1 MLKRLIPT
9 AILAFFALFQAH
21 SQETNYGL
29 WAGAELKKELFDRLE
44 VTLAPEVRTTDRFST
59 LDEMLVDAIVDFEAI
74 KYLTVF
80 GSYRI
85 SQFYDDK
92 KDDRFIKQRFT
103 AGLKS
108 KVKLSRFRL
117 GYQFRFQNDLLSKYT
132 QGENLTV
139 ERNLR
144 NKLSISYNIPKSKLT
159 PYLSGELFYDIS
171 PEKQR
176 EFNKYRLRLGSTIPF
191 SKRKAIEVF
200 IQFQQQM
207 NAKKNDRQYTLG
219 LFYSFEFRKGNQQPV
234 EPGNHD

>member
-9 AILAFFALFQAH
+9 AILALFVFQSY
-21 SQETNYGL
+21 SQETSYGL
-29 WAGAELKKELFDRLE
+29 WVGAELKKELFDKVV
-44 VTLAPEVRTTDRFST
+44 VTLAPEVRTIDWFST
-59 LDEMLVDAIVDFEAI
+59 RDEVLVDAIVDFDVI
-74 KYLTVF
+74 KFLTVF

-108 KVKLSRFRL
+108 KVKLSRLRL

-144 NKLSISYNIPKSKLT
+144 NKLIISYNIPKSKLT

-176 EFNKYRLRLGSTIPF
+176 EFNKYRLRLGSAIPF
-191 SKRKAIEVF
+191 SKRKALEVF
-200 IQFQQQM
+200 IQFQKQL

-219 LFYSFEFRKGNQQPV
+219 LFYNFEFRKGTQQPV
-234 EPGNHD
+234 EQGNHD